1 MNVSAFSKTK
11 RCMAV
16 LALLAATHGVVRAN
30 HHSPLQNADR
40 WSWQEPQAKVLSTG
54 DLEWMPTPF
63 EFQAGGSVRYIDFE
77 SGSDTNDGL
86 SKQTPWKHHPWDPE
100 AGGHAKACRGS
111 HTYIFKQGV
120 VYRGEMDAKESGTAT
135 APIILTRDP
144 SWGTGPAVIC
154 GSEAVTGW
162 KKGADNNLIP
172 EPEKVWYVDLNWAP
186 RNVWIVGRDGA
197 VTRIALARTPNWTV
211 TDLDDIQSE
220 WWTWKNPDKPFDNY
234 ATINGQR
241 RHLAFDK
248 EHINTGKPQDY
259 YEGAIVW
266 TTKGW
271 VMGSPFQARVLA
283 VDREKGSLTFPCQW
297 GGAPAYKI
305 IRGCRYYLE
314 DKPHYLDSPG
324 EFWFD
329 KKGNGGRLYL
339 RLPGDQDP
347 STVRVEVAKRI
358 RMIDSRGMSH
368 VHVRGLTFRFTN
380 IYWNLTAAPYW
391 VSHESIDVEPGCVRL
406 LSSGTDIQ
414 VTHCTF
420 EHVHRGVRVK
430 AMGPQDAVD
439 GVVVEDN
446 LFSDADAGGVELADG
461 TTYGDVA
468 APTGRLYDVRVR
480 RNKFDHIGIRPD
492 LFGQG
497 GALVIKFAQ
506 TAEVAGNIFNR
517 VCAQGIDVYGA
528 KPSGAATDR
537 PFTRLLIHHNKAVD
551 TLLNNDDFGGIETW
565 QGGPAYVYNNIS
577 GNPGGYRNWD
587 HVLSPDTEDRF
598 GHAYYLDGA
607 FKNYHFNNIA
617 WGKSKGP
624 AGKLANTSA
633 FQEIISYQN
642 TFFNNTIYN
651 FVRGSRRQ
659 EPQAGRVK
667 FLGNIWQSMGLS
679 VFRDADPAKTA
690 AGNAGAGRNP
700 FALETNAYA
709 RNVFYDIGLG
719 QGFGVLEPSGR
730 WLMTFPSFREALA
743 SYRPLA
749 ATVGVMAEQSP
760 LRDPAAHD
768 FRPSVD
774 SAARDQGARVFVP
787 WSLYETVGEW
797 NFYPIP
803 GDPTRILDE
812 HWCMSPYYTGRDNYY
827 QLPTYSLKGVNIT
840 LKDYENGPLENWT
853 TGALHFNGRDQYAVL
868 ANEDINRAVTPSAGR
883 GKDSQSRT
891 VSGADLRNPQ
901 IHTSNFLIEAYFQTA
916 PGQKDATLIQ
926 KMADAGYA
934 LYVNDAGGVSLA
946 AKSGGVT
953 ATLASRRAV
962 NDGQWH
968 HVIAEADRKAGTF
981 TIYIDGRQDAS
992 GPGLGADTSLA
1003 NNADLYVGGTPQGH
1017 NLDGTVDFLR
1027 IARGTLA
1034 DSRTTVEELYAWEFH
1049 GPFLYDF
1056 TGRERPADG
1065 GYAGAIDS
1073 VGANNHSPVRA
1084 AAYVVDQAAPGAA
1097 DTNPGTEDKPFRT
1110 VQHAAD
1116 VAQPGDTIHVMAGK
1130 YDERVRVGANN
1141 HSPGSAGGT
1150 EGKPIAFV
1158 AKPRRSATV
1167 RGFDL
1172 EASYVRVEGFEI
1184 TADKPAT
1191 AVQLRAGH
1199 CEIVDNYIHDMMV
1212 AVNGTVGKPSADG
1225 NTRDYSAVAHNRIAY
1240 NKVYHCE
1247 YGFILGGED
1256 WLVESNEVSRL
1267 FMYAPGNKYDDCDYS
1282 RFFGKGCIQRY
1293 NYYHGS
1299 LRPEIKTAHVD
1310 CLQTFTVNGEIAQD
1324 LLFEYNTCFDFHQMC
1339 MVESAPHIGSV
1350 RGWTFRHNIVSANAP
1365 TMRGGWGPDII
1376 QTLDVTIEN
1385 CTISTVNWAAIGL
1398 RGKESTGGLIRNN
1411 ILCEAQRAVDDRMD
1425 FSPANPVIEYN
1436 LTFKTAPLAGTTN
1449 LNGQDPLFVD
1459 SQNRNFRLRQG
1470 SPAIGAGRGG
1480 VTAGALEYP
1489 NVYYVDPRHPAACDE
1504 PAWGYPAVPLAS
1516 LAKACAIA
1524 QPSETIILRGGV
1536 YREVLAPQSDGVTV
1550 RAMKGEKVTISGADL
1565 IEGWQRQADGS
1576 WSASLVGADNHSPVL
1591 RDGKPWNDFRYDQAA
1606 QHITVTAGG
1615 DPRLH
1620 VFEIVRRKQG
1630 IEFGTKKD
1638 VKIEGITVVDTL
1650 SANTAKL

>member
-1 MNVSAFSKTK
+1 MKIGQVRATVYA
-11 RCMAV
+11 CM
-16 LALLAATHGVVRAN
+16 LLAVAQSVIRAN
-30 HHSPLQNADR
+30 DDSPLQTVDR
-40 WSWQEPQAKVLSTG
+40 WSWQQPQANVLPTG
-54 DLEWMPTPF
+54 DLEWLPRPF
-63 EFQAGGSVRYIDFE
+63 EYKAIRSVRYIDFE
-77 SGSDTNDGL
+77 SGSDANDGL
-86 SKQTPWKHHPWDPE
+86 SKQTAWKHHPWDPDAE
-100 AGGHAKACRGS
+100 GQAKACRGV
-111 HTYIFKQGV
+111 HTYVFKQGV
-120 VYRGEMDAKESGTAT
+120 TYRGRIEMNESGTEI
-135 APIILTRDP
+135 APILLTRDP
-144 SWGTGPAVIC
+144 SWGEGPAVIC

-162 KKGADNNLIP
+162 KKGADNPLIP
-172 EPEKVWYVDLNWAP
+172 EPQKVWYVDLNWAP
-186 RNVWIVGRDGA
+186 RNVWMVGRDGT
-197 VTRIALARTPNWTV
+197 VTRIALARTPNWAIS
-211 TDLDDIQSE
+211 DLDDIRSE
-220 WWTWKNPDKPFDNY
+220 WWTWQNPDKPFDNY
-234 ATINGQR
+234 ATLNGQR

-248 EHINTGKPQDY
+248 EHINESRPQDY

-271 VMGSPFQARVLA
+271 VMGSPFPARVLA
-283 VDREKGSLTFPCQW
+283 VDREKGSLTFPGQW
-297 GGAPAYKI
+297 GGGPAYKI

-347 STVRVEVAKRI
+347 NAVRVEVAKRI

-368 VHVRGLTFRFTN
+368 AHVRGLTFRFTN

-406 LSSGTDIQ
+406 LGSGTDIQ

-420 EHVHRGVRVK
+420 EHVHRGVRLK
-430 AMGPQDAVD
+430 AMGPQDIID
-439 GVVVEDN
+439 RVVVEDN
-446 LFSDADAGGVELADG
+446 VFSDADAGGVELTDG

-497 GALVIKFAQ
+497 PALMIKFAQ
-506 TAEVAGNIFNR
+506 TAEVAGNMFER

-528 KPSGAATDR
+528 KPSGAAFDR

-565 QGGPAYVYNNIS
+565 QGGPAYVYGNIS

-587 HVLSPDTEDRF
+587 HVLSPNTEDRF

-651 FVRGSRRQ
+651 FVRASRRQ

-667 FLGNIWQSMGLS
+667 FLGNVFQSLGLS
-679 VFRDADPAKTA
+679 VFRDADPARTA
-690 AGNAGAGRNP
+690 AGNAGAPRNP

-709 RNVFYDIGLG
+709 CNVFYDTGVG
-719 QGFGVLEPSGR
+719 EGFGVLEPSGR
-730 WLMTFPSFREALA
+730 WLGTFEAFRDTLG
-743 SYRPLA
+743 SHQPLA
-749 ATVGVMAEQSP
+749 GTVGMMAEQSP

-768 FRPSVD
+768 FRPSAN
-774 SAARDQGARVFVP
+774 SAARGQGARVFVP
-787 WSLYETVGEW
+787 WSLHETVGEW

-812 HWCMSPYYTGRDNYY
+812 HWCMSPYYTGRDDYY
-827 QLPTYSLKGVNIT
+827 KLPTYPLRGVNIT
-840 LKDYENGPLENWT
+840 LKDYQNGPLENWT
-853 TGALHFNGRDQYAVL
+853 TGALHFNGRDQYATL
-868 ANEDINRAVTPSAGR
+868 ANEDI
-883 GKDSQSRT
+883 DRT
-891 VSGADLRNPQ
+891 VTTGGRRGAQPRTVGGADLRNPQ
-901 IHTSNFLIEAYFQTA
+901 IHTSNFLIEAYFKTA
-916 PGQKDATLIQ
+916 PGQKEATLLQ
-926 KMADAGYA
+926 KMDDAGYA
-934 LYVNDAGGVSLA
+934 LHISEAGGVILT
-946 AKSGGVT
+946 AKSGGP
-953 ATLASRRAV
+953 AASLASRRAV
-962 NDGQWH
+962 NDGRWH
-968 HVIAEADRKAGTF
+968 HVVAEADRKAATF
-981 TIYIDGRQDAS
+981 TIYVDGRQDAG
-992 GPGLGADTSLA
+992 GPGLGADASLA
-1003 NNADLYVGGTPQGH
+1003 NDADLYVGGTPQGH
-1017 NLDGTVDFLR
+1017 NLDGVIEFLR
-1027 IARGTLA
+1027 LARGTLA
-1034 DSRTTVEELYAWEFH
+1034 DSKTTIEELYAWEFD

-1056 TGRERPADG
+1056 TGRKRPADG
-1065 GYAGAIDS
+1065 GDAGAIDED
-1073 VGANNHSPVRA
+1073 AAEPVRA
-1084 AAYVVDQAAPGAA
+1084 VVYVVDQAAPGAA
-1097 DTNPGTEDKPFRT
+1097 DTNPGTEEEPFKT

-1116 VAQPGDTIHVMAGK
+1116 AARPGDTIYVMAGR
-1130 YDERVRVGANN
+1130 YDERIRVKASGAD
-1141 HSPGSAGGT
+1141 
-1150 EGKPIAFV
+1150 GKPIAF
-1158 AKPRRSATV
+1158 AARPRRSVTV

-1191 AVQLRAGH
+1191 AVQLRASH

-1225 NTRDYSAVAHNRIAY
+1225 NTRDYSTVTHNRIVY

-1247 YGFILGGED
+1247 YGFILGGEE

-1267 FMYAPGNKYDDCDYS
+1267 FMYAAGNKYDDCDYS

-1293 NYYHGS
+1293 NYYHGT

-1310 CLQTFTVNGEIAQD
+1310 CLQTFTNNGEIAQD

-1365 TMRGGWGPDII
+1365 TMRGGWGPDIV
-1376 QTLDVTIEN
+1376 QTRDVTIEN
-1385 CTISTVNWAAIGL
+1385 CTISTVRWAAIGL
-1398 RGKESTGGLIRNN
+1398 RGEESTGGRIRNN

-1425 FSPANPVIEYN
+1425 FTPANPVVEYN
-1436 LTFKTAPLAGTTN
+1436 LTFKTAPLAGGTN
-1449 LNGQDPLFVD
+1449 INGHDPLFVD
-1459 SQNRNFRLRQG
+1459 SEQRNFRLRQS
-1470 SPAIGAGRGG
+1470 SPAIRAGSGG
-1480 VTAGALEYP
+1480 VTIGALEYP
-1489 NVYYVDPRHPAACDE
+1489 NVYYVDSRHPGACDE
-1504 PAWGYPAVPLAS
+1504 PAWGYPGVPLAS
-1516 LAKACAIA
+1516 LAKACAVA
-1524 QPSETIILRGGV
+1524 QPGETIVLRGGV
-1536 YREVLAPQSDGVTV
+1536 YREILAPKNDGVTI
-1550 RAMKGEKVTISGADL
+1550 RAMPGENVTISGADL

-1576 WSASLVGADNHSPVL
+1576 WSAPLTEANARSPLL
-1591 RDGKPWNDFRYDQAA
+1591 RDGRPWREFHYDPAA
-1606 QHITVTAGG
+1606 QRITVWTGG

-1620 VFEIVRRKQG
+1620 VFEIVRREQG
-1630 IEFGTKKD
+1630 IDLTGTKNTR
-1638 VKIEGITVVDTL
+1638 IEGIAVVDTL
-1650 SANTAKL
+1650 RAAAGNP